1 MNIKI
6 VAAGLVALCL
16 NSGIATGG
24 DVAAGKSKASICAG
38 CHGPKGV
45 TANPAWPNLA
55 GQNVGYFI
63 AQIKAFKNG
72 NRKNELMTPM
82 AQALS
87 DEDAANLAAYFK
99 SLGTK

>member
-1 MNIKI
+1 MNKKIK
-6 VAAGLVALCL
+6 AAGLIGLFLSASSVL
-16 NSGIATGG
+16 GG
-24 DVAAGKSKASICAG
+24 DIAAGKSKASICAG
-38 CHGPKGV
+38 CHGPQGIA
-45 TANPAWPNLA
+45 ANPAWPNLA
-55 GQNVGYFI
+55 GQNIDYFV

-87 DEDAANLAAYFK
+87 DQDAANLAAYFK